1 MNTNQV
7 NLPVALARLE
17 YHSHGGVWVV
27 EACPICGK
35 PHRHGG
41 GGSEDDPRNFLGRRT
56 PACVPGDVPPDAS
69 FSDGYVLVEA
79 PAGGFSASA
88 CEQGVS
94 GPNSGVRKP
103 PDSAP
108 DTPTNSRATERACA
122 RQDDAQPDGPA
133 GRDAD
138 CGPRRGPDGAKPGE
152 ETKTM
157 SDLKLS
163 EAAGKVTRLGMDDL
177 KWVAKRLLGA
187 IPKGK
192 RPDLQAAIASELQRE
207 ATGEGENTVVSDAA
221 AEALA
226 GVGGGKSAP
235 KQPEA
240 AATEPVSAS
249 DKVTLE
255 QALAVVNGLATKKL
269 ALVHEQVVG
278 KPGKGLKKPALFK
291 AIAAALQK
299 KADRKGASATLPDDA
314 VSWLAE
320 AKDAKQVGNG
330 EAKAKKEPKPRDPRL
345 PQVNEVIRRRWREQ
359 DLEVKCLEDG
369 FEFAGKVWKSL
380 SAISS
385 HLLQTPSNGFLF
397 WHLQPSQV
405 EADKR
410 RAEREADKAKKQ
422 AEKEQQPEP
431 VKDKPS
437 KSKKTT
443 TKPKSAKGGK
453 KAATQA

>member
-1 MNTNQV
+1 MNIIPGPIEQDP
-7 NLPVALARLE
+7 L
-17 YHSHGGVWVV
+17 GGVWILDNSFD
-27 EACPICGK
+27 CCG
-35 PHRHGG
+35 RARFV
-41 GGSEDDPRNFLGRRT
+41 PR
-56 PACVPGDVPPDAS
+56 DVPPDAS
-69 FSDGYVLVEA
+69 VSNGYLLVEA
-79 PAGGFSASA
+79 PAGGFRASA
-88 CEQGVS
+88 CKQGVC

-103 PDSAP
+103 SDSAP
-108 DTPTNSRATERACA
+108 DTPTSSSASERTCPS
-122 RQDDAQPDGPA
+122 QDNAQPDGPA

-138 CGPRRGPDGAKPGE
+138 REPRRGRGGAGPDE
-152 ETKTM
+152 ETMTM

-226 GVGGGKSAP
+226 GVGDGKSAP

-240 AATEPVSAS
+240 AATGPVSEPH
-249 DKVTLE
+249 KVTLE
-255 QALAVVNGLATKKL
+255 QALAVVNGLPTKKL

-278 KPGKGLKKPALFK
+278 KPGRGLKKPALFK

-299 KADRKGASATLPDDA
+299 KADGKGASATLPDDA
-314 VSWLAE
+314 VGWLAE

-330 EAKAKKEPKPRDPRL
+330 EAKEKKEPKPRDPRL
-345 PQVNEVIRRRWREQ
+345 PAAGTVITKLWRDRKIEIVVNET
-359 DLEVKCLEDG
+359 DFT
-369 FEFAGKVWKSL
+369 FEGRTYGSL
-380 SAISS
+380 SKIASE
-385 HLLQTPSNGFLF
+385 LLGCPANGYL
-397 WHLQPSQV
+397 WAGLT
-405 EADKR
+405 EGAKAAAAR
-410 RAEREADKAKKQ
+410 RAEREAEKAKKQ

-431 VKDKPS
+431 VKEKPA